1 MVDYVKS
8 DHGLSERRACQVI
21 ELNRSSYRYRP
32 VEPYRS
38 TAYQQVLSLSRR
50 YDYWGYRKIYD
61 LMSGD
66 VAAPGREGV
75 RLIRR
80 REGLQVPK
88 KRPKRR
94 LSGETTLDIAVARY
108 PHHVW
113 SYDFV
118 FDVTED
124 GRTLKCLTVVD
135 EYTRIG
141 LDIVCRRS
149 NTARDVE
156 AALASLIERWGTP
169 ACIRSDNGGEFLAHR
184 IKRWLKHHHVG
195 THYIDPGSPWQNP
208 FNESFNS
215 IFRITCLN
223 RYSFRNLTEARA
235 VINNWLE
242 EYNQI
247 RPHGSLGGS
256 TPTQFLSDWSVNNPD
271 QKTTT
276 KSRPLTL
283 QVD

>member
-1 MVDYVKS
+1 M
-8 DHGLSERRACQVI
+8 
-21 ELNRSSYRYRP
+21 
-32 VEPYRS
+32 
-38 TAYQQVLSLSRR
+38 SLSRR

-61 LMSGD
+61 LVSDEAGS
-66 VAAPGREGV
+66 PGREGV

-88 KRPKRR
+88 KRPKRW
-94 LSGETTLDIAVARY
+94 LSGDTTLKVAEARY

-118 FDVTED
+118 FDVTDD

-156 AALASLIERWGTP
+156 ATLASLIERWGTP
-169 ACIRSDNGGEFLAHR
+169 TCIRGDNGSEFLADR
-184 IKRWLKHHHVG
+184 IKRWLENNQVG
-195 THYIDPGSPWQNP
+195 SHYIDPGSPWQNP

-223 RYSFRNLTEARA
+223 RYSFRNLTEAKV

-242 EYNQI
+242 EYNTI
-247 RPHGSLGGS
+247 RPHG
-256 TPTQFLSDWSVNNPD
+256 
-271 QKTTT
+271 
-276 KSRPLTL
+276 
-283 QVD
+283 